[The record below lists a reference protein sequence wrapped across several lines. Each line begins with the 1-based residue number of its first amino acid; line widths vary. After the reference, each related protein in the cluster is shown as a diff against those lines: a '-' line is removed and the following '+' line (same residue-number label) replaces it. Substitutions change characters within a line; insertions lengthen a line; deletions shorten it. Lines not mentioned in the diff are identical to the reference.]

1 VSSKIAP
8 SRPTPQRA
16 TPKSNLVA
24 RFRKWVV
31 IAIAVGALLYLGGAV
46 AADLDKVSESLER
59 FQWSILVPVCGLTFL
74 NYGLRFAKWH
84 YLLRRL
90 GVNMPLGEDVL
101 NFTAGLAMVIS
112 PGKAGELLKPYVVR
126 ARTGVPMATTI
137 PALVTE
143 RLTDGIAM
151 LILAGI
157 SVSVYAADKVH
168 YLTIPAALIGGG
180 LLVLAHEGLSL
191 WSVRMLSKVP
201 GLRGVADSMEEML
214 ISLRR
219 CVAPWPL
226 LLTLVLSIIAW
237 AAECYGYQLVFR
249 GLGYPD
255 VDLGVAVFLY
265 AFATVAG
272 AAMPGGL
279 GVADGVLAGGA
290 VALIPGISQ
299 SVSVAA
305 AILIRVCTL
314 WIGVAIGAVALLRV
328 STMLG
333 GIALER
339 DEAEE

>member
-1 VSSKIAP
+1 MPPPNAP
-8 SRPTPQRA
+8 KP
-16 TPKSNLVA
+16 NLIA
-24 RFRKWVV
+24 RFRTWVV
-31 IAIAVGALLYLGGAV
+31 VAIAIGALLYLGGAI
-46 AADLDKVSESLER
+46 AADLDRVSASLGQ
-59 FQWSILVPVCGLTFL
+59 FQWSILVPVCALTFL
-74 NYGLRFAKWH
+74 NYGLRFVKWR

-90 GVNMPLGEDVL
+90 GVDMPLGEDAL

-151 LILAGI
+151 LILAGF
-157 SVSVYAADKVH
+157 SVGAYAADKVH
-168 YLTIPAALIGGG
+168 YLTIPAAVIGFG
-180 LLVLAHEGLSL
+180 LLILAHEGLSL
-191 WSVRMLSKVP
+191 WSVRQLSRVY
-201 GLRGVADSMEEML
+201 GLRGVAAKMEEML
-214 ISLRR
+214 VSLRR

-237 AAECYGYQLVFR
+237 GAECYGYLLVFK

-255 VDLGVAVFLY
+255 VDLEVAVFLY

-272 AAMPGGL
+272 SAMPGGL

-290 VALIPGISQ
+290 VSLIQGITQ
-299 SVSVAA
+299 PVSVAA

-314 WIGVAIGAVALLRV
+314 WIGVAIGALALLRL
-328 STMLG
+328 STLLG